1 MRRLCG
7 LLTVGL
13 FLVFVAGLAP
23 HLVHHLFE
31 DKPHATTSDCPFASL
46 AERQPGAQLLESAS
60 WVDASAG
67 VPVAVPDDGM
77 APVLARPASE
87 ARAPPI
93 AAS

>member
-31 DKPHATTSDCPFASL
+31 DESHATTSDCPFASL
-46 AERQPGAQLLESAS
+46 AERQPGAPLVAS
-60 WVDASAG
+60 DPGGAAGPG
-67 VPVAVPDDGM
+67 VPVAVPDDE
-77 APVLARPASE
+77 VLPGLTRGPSD

-93 AAS
+93 ASS

>member
-1 MRRLCG
+1 MRRVCG

-31 DKPHATTSDCPFASL
+31 DEPHATTSDCPFASL
-46 AERQPGAQLLESAS
+46 AERQPGAALVAS
-60 WVDASAG
+60 DPCVAASAG
-67 VPVAVPDDGM
+67 VSVIVPDGGVPRLR
-77 APVLARPASE
+77 ARARPD

-93 AAS
+93 ASF